1 MVLNDK
7 NEQQR
12 YWWYYMIFPDDIIRV
27 ILKEMDFEREAMKF
41 DDEIFQRTLYDFSKR
56 NASLFNNFIFS
67 TSGTFP
73 YSDLVERVLTRAKIS
88 RVLKTVNPDFEF
100 LQLAPGTG
108 EYVDEKIKP
117 KFSAPDYEILKEIG
131 KELNTKFRTLSTS

>member
-1 MVLNDK
+1 
-7 NEQQR
+7 
-12 YWWYYMIFPDDIIRV
+12 MIFPDDIIRV

-88 RVLKTVNPDFEF
+88 RVLKTMNPDFEF
-100 LQLAPGTG
+100 LQLAAGTG

-117 KFSAPDYEILKEIG
+117 KFSTPDYEMLKEI
-131 KELNTKFRTLSTS
+131 

>member
-1 MVLNDK
+1 
-7 NEQQR
+7 
-12 YWWYYMIFPDDIIRV
+12 MIFPDDVIRV
-27 ILKEMDFEREAMKF
+27 ILKEMDFEEEPMKF
-41 DDEIFQRTLYDFSKR
+41 DDEIFQRTLYEFSKR
-56 NASLFNNFIFS
+56 NVALFNDFIFS
-67 TSGTFP
+67 ISGTFP

-117 KFSAPDYEILKEIG
+117 KFSAQDYEILKEIG
-131 KELNTKFRTLSTS
+131 RELNTKFRALSTS